1 MSLFDAQH
9 FYDEICQAAIAFFD
23 LTSKEALPI
32 VSDLLGCLEE
42 EAGVLAKNADQ
53 PATTKYLLAYDN
65 IATVAKKLQTNELLG
80 MLNRLAQCSM
90 PVHAEERKRVIDEML
105 KRLAA
110 ARTLHPL

>member
-1 MSLFDAQH
+1 MPLFDAQH
-9 FYDEICQAAIAFFD
+9 FYDEICQAVIAFFE
-23 LTSKEALPI
+23 LTGKESLPI

-42 EAGVLAKNADQ
+42 EAGVLANYADT
-53 PATTKYLLAYDN
+53 PATAKYLLAYDN

-80 MLNRLAQCSM
+80 MLNRLAKCGL
-90 PVHAEERKRVIDEML
+90 PAHAEERKRVINEML

>member
-1 MSLFDAQH
+1 MPPFDAHH
-9 FYDEICQAAIAFFD
+9 FYDEISEAVTAFFK
-23 LTSKEALPI
+23 LTNKESLAI

-53 PATTKYLLAYDN
+53 PAIAKYQLAYTN
-65 IATVAKKLQTNELLG
+65 IATVAKKLQASELLG
-80 MLNRLAQCSM
+80 MLNRLGKCNLPA
-90 PVHAEERKRVIDEML
+90 HASERKRVINEML